1 MRPAFA
7 HKVMAV
13 ALTEWLVETRE
24 RLVEKLISFFIG
36 GSLFTPRG
44 WFSYHISSQSAAN
57 WNSAL
62 HSGCNFKSKK
72 FESRDL
78 LLVLYI
84 FLFLLKLCSSENS
97 PWFFSMLSLCVIDTK
112 WSPFASTSNLKLLL
126 FKLGWPSKPRHTKT
140 VKCGTKHSLKGNR
153 AG

>member
-1 MRPAFA
+1 MEALRPDLESAPLTGHHPVLNWARRCIYAVVAPTTCCDSFIGSTRCSDQILPRSHDFVRPAFA

-44 WFSYHISSQSAAN
+44 WFSYHISSQFAAN

-62 HSGCNFKSKK
+62 HSGCNFKSKE
-72 FESRDL
+72 FESGDL

-84 FLFLLKLCSSENS
+84 FVFLL
-97 PWFFSMLSLCVIDTK
+97 
-112 WSPFASTSNLKLLL
+112 
-126 FKLGWPSKPRHTKT
+126 
-140 VKCGTKHSLKGNR
+140 
-153 AG
+153 